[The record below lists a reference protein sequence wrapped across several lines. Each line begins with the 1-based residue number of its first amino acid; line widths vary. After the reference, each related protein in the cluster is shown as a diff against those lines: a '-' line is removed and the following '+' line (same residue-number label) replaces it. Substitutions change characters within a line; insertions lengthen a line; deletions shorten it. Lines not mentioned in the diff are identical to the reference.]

1 MMCVDC
7 ICFSPPF
14 FKLGSF
20 IQIVSLGLLANTFSP
35 SGEYPLG
42 AVTTIK
48 SNALQRVSS
57 SKFCS
62 KAILLMG
69 IGWTLLLGKN
79 HTAKTSQKGPMG
91 TRLPEES
98 FFVSPG
104 ISFPR
109 FFGLSDWWC
118 LKDGHIVSKQW
129 AMTFSGLRL
138 CNGQC
143 FSSETGFRLA
153 SFLKIRNCKNNTNST
168 TLYGDPKRVPSRKV
182 ERVPRAY
189 LVFLNLTMVR
199 VGL

>member
-1 MMCVDC
+1 
-7 ICFSPPF
+7 
-14 FKLGSF
+14 
-20 IQIVSLGLLANTFSP
+20 
-35 SGEYPLG
+35 
-42 AVTTIK
+42 
-48 SNALQRVSS
+48 
-57 SKFCS
+57 
-62 KAILLMG
+62 
-69 IGWTLLLGKN
+69 
-79 HTAKTSQKGPMG
+79 MG
-91 TRLPEES
+91 TRLPEGS

-104 ISFPR
+104 IAFPR

-118 LKDGHIVSKQW
+118 LNDGHIVSKQW

-189 LVFLNLTMVR
+189 LVFLNLTSR
-199 VGL
+199 VSCWTVVTCRVWLPWWQSSKDWTHFFFLVHPLDRK